1 MLPLDGAPSPS
12 FIRALRAALRYL
24 YVPAQLRQNPLLQA
38 FGLDPREGPAA
49 LRALI
54 LEAIETLRPPA
65 ATPPRAR
72 PWRAYQS
79 LLYLYVQQFSQA
91 EVAATLAV
99 STRQLRRHEGA
110 AVQALAEQL
119 WARHGFAESPP
130 AVLAATGQGSEPGDE
145 GEQPSREQELAWLSR
160 SFPTGPADIA
170 RLLESAAGTVAP
182 LARAQAVALDCAFP
196 PRLPRVAVQAASVRQ
211 ALLDLLAAAVR
222 SAPGGRV
229 SVQAESREQQVTI
242 RILAQQP
249 AQVHGAPPADRRE
262 SLEMARRLAA
272 LSGASL
278 DIGPGEA
285 ADGAFDVRLKL
296 AAAEDLSVLVI
307 DDNADTLQLFQRYL
321 AGTRYAFVGAR
332 EPQQALDLAASL
344 PPHIVVLDVML
355 PGVDGWELLGH
366 LREHPRMRGV
376 PIIVCS
382 ILPEEALAL
391 ALGAA
396 AFLRKPVSRTDFLA
410 ALDLQAPPPAPA
422 DG

>member
-1 MLPLDGAPSPS
+1 MLPLDDAPSPS

-24 YVPAQLRQNPLLQA
+24 YVPAQLRRNPLLQA

-49 LRALI
+49 LRGLI

-91 EVAATLAV
+91 EVATTLAL

-110 AVQALAEQL
+110 AVRALAEHL
-119 WARHGFAESPP
+119 WAQHGFAESPP
-130 AVLAATGQGSEPGDE
+130 ALVAPTEQRAEPGGE
-145 GEQPSREQELAWLSR
+145 GDQPSREQELAWLGK
-160 SFPTGPADIA
+160 SFPTVPADIA
-170 RLLESAAGTVAP
+170 GLLQSAARTVAP
-182 LARAQAVALDCAFP
+182 LARAQAVTLDCFLP
-196 PRLPRVAVQAASVRQ
+196 PLPRVAVQAASVRQ
-211 ALLDLLAAAVR
+211 ALLDLLTAAVR

-229 SVQAESREQQVTI
+229 SVQAESREHQVTI
-242 RILAQQP
+242 RILAEQP
-249 AQVHGAPPADRRE
+249 AQARGAPPADRRE

-278 DIGPGEA
+278 DAGPGED
-285 ADGAFDVRLKL
+285 ADGAFDVRLRL
-296 AAAEDLSVLVI
+296 AAAEEMSVLVI

-332 EPQQALDLAASL
+332 DPQQALALATSL
-344 PPHIVVLDVML
+344 PPRIVVLDVML

-366 LREHPRMRGV
+366 LREHPRLHGV

-396 AFLRKPVSRTDFLA
+396 AFLRKPVSRMDFLA

>member
-24 YVPAQLRQNPLLQA
+24 YVPAQLRQNPLLQL

-54 LEAIETLRPPA
+54 LDAIETLRPPA

-79 LLYLYVQQFSQA
+79 LLFLYVQQFSQA
-91 EVAATLAV
+91 EVATTLAL

-110 AVQALAEQL
+110 AVQALAEHL
-119 WARHGFAESPP
+119 WAQHGFAEGPPPLRSP
-130 AVLAATGQGSEPGDE
+130 TGQGPRGES
-145 GEQPSREQELAWLSR
+145 EQPSREQELAWLGK

-170 RLLESAAGTVAP
+170 GLLASAARTVAP
-182 LARAQAVALDCAFP
+182 LARAQAVTLDCALP
-196 PRLPRVAVQAASVRQ
+196 PQLPRVAVQAASVRQ

-222 SAPGGRV
+222 SAPGGQV

-249 AQVHGAPPADRRE
+249 AQAHGAPPADRSE

-278 DIGPGEA
+278 DTGPGEA
-285 ADGAFDVRLKL
+285 VDGAFDVRLKL
-296 AAAEDLSVLVI
+296 AAADEMSVLVI
-307 DDNADTLQLFQRYL
+307 DDNVDTLQLFQRYL

-332 EPQQALDLAASL
+332 DPQQALDLAASL
-344 PPHIVVLDVML
+344 PPRIIVLDVML

-366 LREHPRMRGV
+366 LREHPRLRDV

-396 AFLRKPVSRTDFLA
+396 AFLRKPVSRLDFLA
-410 ALDLQAPPPAPA
+410 ALDLQAPARAPA
-422 DG
+422 GG